1 MLVLNKKSKIFLYII
16 IFVLLVLGG
25 FAVEHFEKDAFVMET
40 VATEDYI
47 PYESDTKEVTDG
59 KININSADTEQL
71 VKLKGIGEKMSEDVY
86 KRQVEYD
93 NIFSFIYSRREGTP
107 AAKLDFVLTDEEIH
121 ENFNKLLEVQNE
133 ISTRPTYASFLRF
146 EISFCTSKRCV

>member
-71 VKLKGIGEKMSEDVY
+71 VKLKGIGEKMSERIIKY
-86 KRQVEYD
+86 RQE
-93 NIFSFIYSRREGTP
+93 NGPFMSI
-107 AAKLDFVLTDEEIH
+107 EEIM
-121 ENFNKLLEVQNE
+121 KVSG
-133 ISTRPTYASFLRF
+133 ISEKKFELSLIHISEPTRRTPISYAV
-146 EISFCTSKRCV
+146 FCLKKKKKKKKKKQ

>member
-47 PYESDTKEVTDG
+47 PYESDTKEVT
-59 KININSADTEQL
+59 ADTEQL
-71 VKLKGIGEKMSEDVY
+71 VKLKGIGEKMSERIIKY
-86 KRQVEYD
+86 RQE
-93 NIFSFIYSRREGTP
+93 NGPFMSI
-107 AAKLDFVLTDEEIH
+107 EEIM
-121 ENFNKLLEVQNE
+121 KVSG
-133 ISTRPTYASFLRF
+133 ISEKKF
-146 EISFCTSKRCV
+146 EDIKEYISVE

>member
-1 MLVLNKKSKIFLYII
+1 MLVLNKKTKIFLYII

-25 FAVEHFEKDAFVMET
+25 FAVEHLET

-71 VKLKGIGEKMSEDVY
+71 VKLKGIGEKMSERIIKY
-86 KRQVEYD
+86 RQE
-93 NIFSFIYSRREGTP
+93 NGPFMSI
-107 AAKLDFVLTDEEIH
+107 EEIM
-121 ENFNKLLEVQNE
+121 KVSG
-133 ISTRPTYASFLRF
+133 ISEKKF
-146 EISFCTSKRCV
+146 EDIKEYISVE

>member
-1 MLVLNKKSKIFLYII
+1 M
-16 IFVLLVLGG
+16 GG

-71 VKLKGIGEKMSEDVY
+71 VKLKGIGEKMSE
-86 KRQVEYD
+86 R
-93 NIFSFIYSRREGTP
+93 IMSI
-107 AAKLDFVLTDEEIH
+107 EEIM
-121 ENFNKLLEVQNE
+121 KVSG
-133 ISTRPTYASFLRF
+133 ISEKKF
-146 EISFCTSKRCV
+146 EDIKEYISVE

>member
-47 PYESDTKEVTDG
+47 PYESDTKKSPTV
-59 KININSADTEQL
+59 KSISIPQIQNSL
-71 VKLKGIGEKMSEDVY
+71 
-86 KRQVEYD
+86 
-93 NIFSFIYSRREGTP
+93 
-107 AAKLDFVLTDEEIH
+107 
-121 ENFNKLLEVQNE
+121 
-133 ISTRPTYASFLRF
+133 
-146 EISFCTSKRCV
+146 

>member
-47 PYESDTKEVTDG
+47 PYELDTKEVADG
-59 KININSADTEQL
+59 KINSADTEQL
-71 VKLKGIGEKMSEDVY
+71 VKLKGIGEKMSERIIKY
-86 KRQVEYD
+86 RQE
-93 NIFSFIYSRREGTP
+93 NGPFMSI
-107 AAKLDFVLTDEEIH
+107 EEIM
-121 ENFNKLLEVQNE
+121 KVSG
-133 ISTRPTYASFLRF
+133 ISEKKF
-146 EISFCTSKRCV
+146 EDIKEYISVE

>member
-16 IFVLLVLGG
+16 IFILLVLGG

-47 PYESDTKEVTDG
+47 PYDTKEVTDG

-71 VKLKGIGEKMSEDVY
+71 VKLKGIGEKMSERIIKY
-86 KRQVEYD
+86 RQE
-93 NIFSFIYSRREGTP
+93 NGPFMSI
-107 AAKLDFVLTDEEIH
+107 EEIMKVSGIS
-121 ENFNKLLEVQNE
+121 ENKFEDIKEY
-133 ISTRPTYASFLRF
+133 ISV
-146 EISFCTSKRCV
+146 E

>member
-47 PYESDTKEVTDG
+47 PYESDTKEVADG
-59 KININSADTEQL
+59 KIFRNQYQFRRYRTACKAER
-71 VKLKGIGEKMSEDVY
+71 Y
-86 KRQVEYD
+86 
-93 NIFSFIYSRREGTP
+93 RREN
-107 AAKLDFVLTDEEIH
+107 V
-121 ENFNKLLEVQNE
+121 
-133 ISTRPTYASFLRF
+133 
-146 EISFCTSKRCV
+146 

>member
-59 KININSADTEQL
+59 KININSEQL
-71 VKLKGIGEKMSEDVY
+71 VKLKGIGEKMSERIIKY
-86 KRQVEYD
+86 RQE
-93 NIFSFIYSRREGTP
+93 NGPFMSI
-107 AAKLDFVLTDEEIH
+107 EEIM
-121 ENFNKLLEVQNE
+121 KVSG
-133 ISTRPTYASFLRF
+133 ISEKKF
-146 EISFCTSKRCV
+146 EDIKEYISVE

>member
-1 MLVLNKKSKIFLYII
+1 MLVLNKKTKIFLYII

-71 VKLKGIGEKMSEDVY
+71 VKLKGIGEKMSERII
-86 KRQVEYD
+86 K
-93 NIFSFIYSRREGTP
+93 
-107 AAKLDFVLTDEEIH
+107 
-121 ENFNKLLEVQNE
+121 
-133 ISTRPTYASFLRF
+133 
-146 EISFCTSKRCV
+146 

>member
-47 PYESDTKEVTDG
+47 PYESDTKEVADG

-71 VKLKGIGEKMSEDVY
+71 VKLKGI
-86 KRQVEYD
+86 
-93 NIFSFIYSRREGTP
+93 RRGKYLKE
-107 AAKLDFVLTDEEIH
+107 LSNTDR
-121 ENFNKLLEVQNE
+121 KTALLCQ
-133 ISTRPTYASFLRF
+133 
-146 EISFCTSKRCV
+146 

>member
-71 VKLKGIGEKMSEDVY
+71 KGIGEKMSERIIKY
-86 KRQVEYD
+86 RQE
-93 NIFSFIYSRREGTP
+93 NGPFMSI
-107 AAKLDFVLTDEEIH
+107 EEIM
-121 ENFNKLLEVQNE
+121 KVSG
-133 ISTRPTYASFLRF
+133 ISEKKF
-146 EISFCTSKRCV
+146 EDIKEYISVE

>member
-1 MLVLNKKSKIFLYII
+1 MLVLDKKTKIFLYII

-71 VKLKGIGEKMSEDVY
+71 VKLKGIGEKMSERIIKY
-86 KRQVEYD
+86 RQE
-93 NIFSFIYSRREGTP
+93 NGPFMSI
-107 AAKLDFVLTDEEIH
+107 EEIM
-121 ENFNKLLEVQNE
+121 KVSG
-133 ISTRPTYASFLRF
+133 ISEKKF
-146 EISFCTSKRCV
+146 EDIKEYISVE

>member
-47 PYESDTKEVTDG
+47 PYESDTKEVADG

-71 VKLKGIGEKMSEDVY
+71 VKLKGIGEKTYKPDSSCASRMRVY
-86 KRQVEYD
+86 RLE
-93 NIFSFIYSRREGTP
+93 
-107 AAKLDFVLTDEEIH
+107 AK
-121 ENFNKLLEVQNE
+121 EVSGKAN
-133 ISTRPTYASFLRF
+133 RG
-146 EISFCTSKRCV
+146 K

>member
-1 MLVLNKKSKIFLYII
+1 MLVLNKKTKIFLYII

-25 FAVEHFEKDAFVMET
+25 FAFVMET

-71 VKLKGIGEKMSEDVY
+71 VKLKGIGEKMSERIIKY
-86 KRQVEYD
+86 RQE
-93 NIFSFIYSRREGTP
+93 NGPFMSI
-107 AAKLDFVLTDEEIH
+107 EEIM
-121 ENFNKLLEVQNE
+121 KVSG
-133 ISTRPTYASFLRF
+133 ISEKKF
-146 EISFCTSKRCV
+146 EDIKEYISVE

>member
-47 PYESDTKEVTDG
+47 PYELDTKEVADG
-59 KININSADTEQL
+59 KININSADGNKQR
-71 VKLKGIGEKMSEDVY
+71 LKVSERKCLKELSKIQTG
-86 KRQVEYD
+86 KRPFYVNRGD
-93 NIFSFIYSRREGTP
+93 NEG
-107 AAKLDFVLTDEEIH
+107 VG
-121 ENFNKLLEVQNE
+121 NK
-133 ISTRPTYASFLRF
+133 
-146 EISFCTSKRCV
+146 

>member
-71 VKLKGIGEKMSEDVY
+71 VKLKGIGEVKAAAI
-86 KRQVEYD
+86 VEY
-93 NIFSFIYSRREGTP
+93 RRING
-107 AAKLDFVLTDEEIH
+107 
-121 ENFNKLLEVQNE
+121 NFKTVQDIMNVSGIGE
-133 ISTRPTYASFLRF
+133 KTF
-146 EISFCTSKRCV
+146 EKIRGQITV

>member
-16 IFVLLVLGG
+16 IFALLVVGG

-71 VKLKGIGEKMSEDVY
+71 VKLKYRQENGPFMS
-86 KRQVEYD
+86 
-93 NIFSFIYSRREGTP
+93 I
-107 AAKLDFVLTDEEIH
+107 EEIM
-121 ENFNKLLEVQNE
+121 KVSG
-133 ISTRPTYASFLRF
+133 ISEKKF
-146 EISFCTSKRCV
+146 EDIKEYISVE

>member
-16 IFVLLVLGG
+16 IFALLVVGG
-25 FAVEHFEKDAFVMET
+25 FAVEHFVMET

-71 VKLKGIGEKMSEDVY
+71 VKLKGIGEKMSERIIKY
-86 KRQVEYD
+86 RQE
-93 NIFSFIYSRREGTP
+93 NGPFMSI
-107 AAKLDFVLTDEEIH
+107 EEIM
-121 ENFNKLLEVQNE
+121 KVSG
-133 ISTRPTYASFLRF
+133 ISEKKF
-146 EISFCTSKRCV
+146 EDIKEYISVE